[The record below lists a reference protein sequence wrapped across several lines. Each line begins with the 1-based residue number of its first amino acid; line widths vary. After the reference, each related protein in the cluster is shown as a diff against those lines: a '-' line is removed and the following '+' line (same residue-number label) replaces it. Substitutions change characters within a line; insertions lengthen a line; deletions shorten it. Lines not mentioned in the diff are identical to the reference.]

1 MSVTKSD
8 HFLSA
13 RAERQKHEARRLWP
27 SDDDDGVED
36 DDDDGVEDDATDEK
50 S

>member
-1 MSVTKSD
+1 MRGGEKET
-8 HFLSA
+8 A
-13 RAERQKHEARRLWP
+13 GGAIRLFDV
-27 SDDDDGVED
+27 DDDDDDYDNGDHD